1 MSLSKDEA
9 KGSLLVRQA
18 AEVPAVSSPQAARNK
33 GQEGRIVYWI
43 YDYPVWSVWLLFCSV
58 FVAFT
63 WIGTLGMRRTIHSWI
78 HGDARTNEMVG
89 IALSSF
95 FVLFGLLLGLL
106 AVATYQNYANI
117 GDIVDKE
124 ASSLS
129 ALYRDVGGYPQP
141 IRGQLQ
147 ERLREYT
154 RYTIEEGW
162 EQQRRGI
169 APKGESVRSGLI
181 VRTMLSFEPSKKSEE
196 IIHAE
201 ALRQGNQRIQLSRA
215 RMSNITTG
223 LPAVLWWVVAF
234 GAVLNLVLIWMQDME
249 IHVHLILGAILA
261 SILATVIFL
270 IAELDNPFRGEV
282 AIGPDSLAGV
292 YNGIMKAEPTGT
304 AADAK
309 DMLAK
314 AVAAVEADKVKA
326 LETFN
331 KGQDGF
337 LEGDLY
343 PFCFN
348 LSDGIE
354 VANVNQP
361 QKIGRS
367 VKDSKDVTG
376 KAYGLELYAAAQ
388 KPAGDI
394 TEVSYMFL
402 RPGAN
407 QEPSPKVA
415 FVTRAGDLG
424 CAVGY
429 YQ

>member
-1 MSLSKDEA
+1 MF
-9 KGSLLVRQA
+9 
-18 AEVPAVSSPQAARNK
+18 
-33 GQEGRIVYWI
+33 WI
-43 YDYPVWSVWLLFCSV
+43 YDYPVWAVWLLFCGV

-63 WIGTLGMRRTIHSWI
+63 WIGTFLMRSTIHSWL
-78 HGDARTNEMVG
+78 HGDVRTNEMVG

-129 ALYRDVGGYPQP
+129 ALYRDVSAYPKP
-141 IRGQLQ
+141 MRGQLQ
-147 ERLREYT
+147 ERLREYV

-162 EQQRRGI
+162 EQQRRG
-169 APKGESVRSGLI
+169 AVPKGESARSGLI
-181 VRTMLSFEPSKKSEE
+181 ARTLLSFEPSKKSEE
-196 IIHAE
+196 ILHAE
-201 ALRQGNQRIQLSRA
+201 TLRESAQRIQYSRA

-234 GAVLNLVLIWMQDME
+234 GAVLNIVLIWMQDME

-261 SILATVIFL
+261 SILASVIFL

-282 AIGPDSLAGV
+282 SIGPDSLEGV
-292 YNGIMKAEPTGT
+292 YNGIMKAETHGT
-304 AADAK
+304 AAEAK
-309 DMLAK
+309 EMLAR
-314 AVAAVEADKVKA
+314 AVAAVEADKLKA
-326 LETFN
+326 IESFN
-331 KGQDGF
+331 KGRDGF

-343 PFCFN
+343 PFCFK

-361 QKIGRS
+361 QKVGQN
-367 VKDSKDVTG
+367 VKDSKDVAG

-388 KPAGDI
+388 KPAGEI
-394 TEVSYMFL
+394 SEVSYMFL
-402 RPGAN
+402 RPGSS
-407 QEPSPKVA
+407 QEPSPKTA
-415 FVTRAGDLG
+415 FVTRAAELG